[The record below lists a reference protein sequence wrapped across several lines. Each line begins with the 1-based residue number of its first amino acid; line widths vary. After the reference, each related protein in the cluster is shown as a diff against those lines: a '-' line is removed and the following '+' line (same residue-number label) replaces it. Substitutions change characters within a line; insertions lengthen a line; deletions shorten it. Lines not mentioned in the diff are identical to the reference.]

1 MIKCVITLEYERDNI
16 SQPEKELLS
25 QLLGLPTVTTTVKK
39 VEEKPKKS
47 KDTLAPEKTPEP
59 VPEKT
64 PEPVPEKTPE
74 PVSEKTPE
82 PVVEDVEEVTIDM
95 IRNQCKEKAKTDRAA
110 VIKALNDFGV
120 ETVFKLPIEKYK
132 EFKEKLEA
140 L

>member
-1 MIKCVITLEYERDNI
+1 MIKCVITIEYERDNI

-39 VEEKPKKS
+39 VEEKPKKI
-47 KDTLAPEKTPEP
+47 KDTPAPEKTPES

-64 PEPVPEKTPE
+64 PEPVA
-74 PVSEKTPE
+74 
-82 PVVEDVEEVTIDM
+82 EDVEEVTIDM
-95 IRNQCKEKAKTDRAA
+95 IRNLCKEKAKTDRTA

>member
-1 MIKCVITLEYERDNI
+1 MIKCVITIEYERDNI

-47 KDTLAPEKTPEP
+47 KDTPAPEKTPEP

-64 PEPVPEKTPE
+64 PESVP
-74 PVSEKTPE
+74 EKTPE
-82 PVVEDVEEVTIDM
+82 PVVEDAEEVTIDM
-95 IRNQCKEKAKTDRAA
+95 IRNLCKEKAKTDRAA

>member
-1 MIKCVITLEYERDNI
+1 MIKCVITIEYERDNI

-39 VEEKPKKS
+39 VEEKPKKI
-47 KDTLAPEKTPEP
+47 KDTPAPEKTPES
-59 VPEKT
+59 VP
-64 PEPVPEKTPE
+64 
-74 PVSEKTPE
+74 EKTPE
-82 PVVEDVEEVTIDM
+82 PVVEDVEEVTIDT
-95 IRNQCKEKAKTDRAA
+95 IRNLCKEKAKTDRTA

>member
-1 MIKCVITLEYERDNI
+1 MIKCVITIEYERDNI

-47 KDTLAPEKTPEP
+47 KDTLAPEKTPES

-64 PEPVPEKTPE
+64 PE
-74 PVSEKTPE
+74 PE
-82 PVVEDVEEVTIDM
+82 PVVEDVEEVTIDI
-95 IRNQCKEKAKTDRAA
+95 IRNLCKEKAKTDRAA

>member
-1 MIKCVITLEYERDNI
+1 MIKCVITIEYERDNI

-47 KDTLAPEKTPEP
+47 KDTQAPEKTPEP

-64 PEPVPEKTPE
+64 PESVPEKTPE
-74 PVSEKTPE
+74 PE

-95 IRNQCKEKAKTDRAA
+95 IRNLCKEKAKTDRAA

-132 EFKEKLEA
+132 EFKEKLET

>member
-1 MIKCVITLEYERDNI
+1 MIKCVITIEYERDNI

-47 KDTLAPEKTPEP
+47 KDTLAPEETPEP

-64 PEPVPEKTPE
+64 PESVP
-74 PVSEKTPE
+74 EKTPE
-82 PVVEDVEEVTIDM
+82 PVVEDVEGVTIDM
-95 IRNQCKEKAKTDRAA
+95 IRNLCKEKAKTDRAA

-132 EFKEKLEA
+132 EFKEKLET

>member
-1 MIKCVITLEYERDNI
+1 MIKCVITIEYERDNI

-39 VEEKPKKS
+39 VEEKPKKI
-47 KDTLAPEKTPEP
+47 KDTPAPEKTPES
-59 VPEKT
+59 VP
-64 PEPVPEKTPE
+64 
-74 PVSEKTPE
+74 EKTPE

-95 IRNQCKEKAKTDRAA
+95 IRNLCKEKAKTDRTA

>member
-1 MIKCVITLEYERDNI
+1 MIKCVITIEYERDNI

-39 VEEKPKKS
+39 VEEKPKKT

-59 VPEKT
+59 VAEKT
-64 PEPVPEKTPE
+64 PESVPEKTPE
-74 PVSEKTPE
+74 PVA
-82 PVVEDVEEVTIDM
+82 EEEEITIDV
-95 IRNQCKEKAKTDRAA
+95 IRNLCKEKAKTDRTA

>member
-1 MIKCVITLEYERDNI
+1 MIKCVITIEYERDNI

-25 QLLGLPTVTTTVKK
+25 QLLGLPTVTTTIKK
-39 VEEKPKKS
+39 VEEKPKKT

-59 VPEKT
+59 VAEKT
-64 PEPVPEKTPE
+64 PEPVA
-74 PVSEKTPE
+74 
-82 PVVEDVEEVTIDM
+82 EEEEITIDM
-95 IRNQCKEKAKTDRAA
+95 IRNLCKEKAKTDRTA

>member
-1 MIKCVITLEYERDNI
+1 MIKCVITIEYERDNI

-47 KDTLAPEKTPEP
+47 KDTLAPEKTPES

-64 PEPVPEKTPE
+64 PESVPEKTPE
-74 PVSEKTPE
+74 PE

-95 IRNQCKEKAKTDRAA
+95 IRNLCKEKAKTDRAA

-132 EFKEKLEA
+132 EFKEKLET

>member
-1 MIKCVITLEYERDNI
+1 MIKCVITIEYERDNI

-39 VEEKPKKS
+39 VEEKPKKI
-47 KDTLAPEKTPEP
+47 KDTPAPEKTPES

-64 PEPVPEKTPE
+64 PEPVP
-74 PVSEKTPE
+74 EKTPE

-95 IRNQCKEKAKTDRAA
+95 IRNLCKEKAKTDRTA